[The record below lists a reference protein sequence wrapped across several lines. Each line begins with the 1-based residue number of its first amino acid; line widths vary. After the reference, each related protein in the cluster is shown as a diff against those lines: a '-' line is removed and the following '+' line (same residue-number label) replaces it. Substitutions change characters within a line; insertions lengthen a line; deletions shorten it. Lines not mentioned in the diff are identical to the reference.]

1 MKWWCGEEINALL
14 PKAGAEK
21 QKITKLSVK
30 CLKDLIEATN
40 LYVNFDD
47 CFKEFNA
54 VLIKVY
60 VGARK
65 PKGGGRG
72 AIQENSLTKH
82 KVKYESISKKTW

>member
-1 MKWWCGEEINALL
+1 MIMRGGNKWSSTQGRCR
-14 PKAGAEK
+14 KT

-30 CLKDLIEATN
+30 CLNDFIETTN

-54 VLIKVY
+54 VLINVY

-65 PKGGGRG
+65 PKGE
-72 AIQENSLTKH
+72 QF
-82 KVKYESISKKTW
+82 KKTV

>member
-1 MKWWCGEEINALL
+1 M
-14 PKAGAEK
+14 
-21 QKITKLSVK
+21 K

-65 PKGGGRG
+65 PKGGGG

-82 KVKYESISKKTW
+82 KVKYESISKKNMVKTFYQSQIFMKAMRSLR